1 MKGSGVVT
9 KETVGCGDA
18 TEAAVCVDTGLVAP
32 CARLMV
38 VGRVAAPAGPA
49 TPAAPAA
56 PAGPA
61 APAAPADTPA
71 EETIDDGDDDSTER
85 GVETAEDTSSANI
98 WSL

>member
-9 KETVGCGDA
+9 EETVGCGDA
-18 TEAAVCVDTGLVAP
+18 AEAAGCVDTELVAP
-32 CARLMV
+32 RARLMV
-38 VGRVAAPAGPA
+38 VGRVAAPAGPV
-49 TPAAPAA
+49 
-56 PAGPA
+56 

>member
-9 KETVGCGDA
+9 EETV

-32 CARLMV
+32 CTRLMV

-49 TPAAPAA
+49 
-56 PAGPA
+56 G
-61 APAAPADTPA
+61 PAAPADTPA
-71 EETIDDGDDDSTER
+71 VETSDDGDDDSTER

>member
-1 MKGSGVVT
+1 MKGSGDVT
-9 KETVGCGDA
+9 EETV

-32 CARLMV
+32 CARKMV
-38 VGRVAAPAGPA
+38 VGRVAG
-49 TPAAPAA
+49 PAAPAA

-61 APAAPADTPA
+61 GPAAPAAPAAPAGPADTPA
-71 EETIDDGDDDSTER
+71 EETRDDGDDDSTER